1 MCRFR
6 FVVIAA
12 CVLLLTTAVDAQL
25 PQSGGGTT
33 RPVRVVL
40 SGGMTLPAGD
50 LADLHDTGFHYD
62 ASLLINLG
70 GFPLTLRPEV
80 SLARLKLKDIV
91 SSSPAPSA
99 DPTQLVS
106 ALGNIEIPLTAG
118 FYVLGGGGIL
128 ALTRTNISS
137 STANDITANELTF
150 NAGAGLRFRL
160 GGASGFVEARVGTA
174 SYDAGKVG
182 FKSAQF
188 IPVTFGLVF

>member
-6 FVVIAA
+6 FVVIAVG
-12 CVLLLTTAVDAQL
+12 VLLLGTALNAQL
-25 PQSGGGTT
+25 PQGGSSGAKPLRVVVSGGA
-33 RPVRVVL
+33 
-40 SGGMTLPAGD
+40 TLPAGD
-50 LADLHDTGFHYD
+50 LADLHDAGFHYD

-80 SLARLKLKDIV
+80 SIARLKLKDV
-91 SSSPAPSA
+91 VTGSPAANA
-99 DPTQLVS
+99 DPTQLLS
-106 ALGNIEIPLTAG
+106 ALGNIEIPLAAG
-118 FYVLGGGGIL
+118 LYVLGGGGIL

-150 NAGAGLRFRL
+150 NAGAGLRFRM
-160 GGASGFVEARVGTA
+160 GGASGFVEARMGTA
-174 SYDAGKVG
+174 SYEAGKVG